1 MASGGQTPLR
11 EASDGVSCLVALTFF
26 MGVGAIGAAL
36 ARLAVL
42 LVVGTVQFVVGL
54 ARTIVALSWVLL
66 QGLFG
71 KRD

>member
-1 MASGGQTPLR
+1 
-11 EASDGVSCLVALTFF
+11 

-42 LVVGTVQFVVGL
+42 LVTGTVQFVVGL
-54 ARTIVALSWVLL
+54 ARTIVAMSWVLL